1 MTRLLIHVEGETE
14 ESFVNEVLAS
24 ELRRHGFLSVNARLM
39 GSAPQRSRRGGIKPW
54 DAVREDIV
62 RHLKK
67 DQGCLAT
74 TMVDYYGI
82 PRTGPRAWPG
92 REEASSL
99 ASSHH
104 AESIEKA
111 IADDIGSR
119 MGSGFDRN
127 RFIPYVMLH
136 EFEALLFSDCSK
148 FARGI
153 DRPDLAPKFQEIRDD
168 FATPEA
174 IDDSPETAPSKRIE
188 ALVPEY
194 EKPLFG
200 TVAALEIGL
209 PAMRDACPH
218 FNDWLNRL
226 TNAVR

>member
-1 MTRLLIHVEGETE
+1 MTRLLIHVEGGTE
-14 ESFVNEVLAS
+14 KSFVQTVLAP
-24 ELRRHGFLSVNARLM
+24 ELYRYGFTSVSARLL
-39 GSAPQRSRRGGIKPW
+39 GSARQGSRRGGIKPW
-54 DAVREDIV
+54 NAVREDIV
-62 RHLKK
+62 RHLKG

-74 TMVDYYGI
+74 TMVDYYGM

-92 REEASSL
+92 REEISSL
-99 ASSHH
+99 ASSKR
-104 AESIEKA
+104 AVSVEKA
-111 IADDIGSR
+111 MAEDIGAS
-119 MGSGFDRN
+119 MGSGFDRK

-136 EFEALLFSDCSK
+136 EFEALLFSDCKK
-148 FARGI
+148 FALAIG
-153 DRPDLAPKFQEIRDD
+153 RPDLAPKFQKIRKK
-168 FATPEA
+168 FSTPEA

-188 ALVPEY
+188 VLVPGY

-200 TVAALEIGL
+200 TLAALEIGL

>member
-14 ESFVNEVLAS
+14 KSFVRTVLAP
-24 ELRRHGFLSVNARLM
+24 ELYRYGFSSVSARLL
-39 GSAPQRSRRGGIKPW
+39 GSARQGSRRGGIKPW
-54 DAVREDIV
+54 NAVREDIIH
-62 RHLKK
+62 HLKE

-74 TMVDYYGI
+74 TMVDYYGM
-82 PRTGPRAWPG
+82 PRTGPKAWPG
-92 REEASSL
+92 RKESASL
-99 ASSHH
+99 ASSKR
-104 AESIEKA
+104 AVRVEDA
-111 IADDIGSR
+111 IAEDIGSS
-119 MGSGFDRN
+119 MGSGFDQN

-136 EFEALLFSDCSK
+136 EFEALLFSDCRK
-148 FARGI
+148 FALGI
-153 DRPDLAPKFQEIRDD
+153 DRLDLAPRFQKIRDD

-188 ALVPEY
+188 ALVPKY

-200 TVAALEIGL
+200 SLAALEIGI